1 MISTPMSAVPF
12 TGSSTASTST
22 STPNMP
28 AVLDISRARPAGN
41 VTSAEAPSAPV
52 AEVAFAP
59 SVAVALVPISAAS
72 AAMAAVALTPTR
84 SMTDSVAFAVIVTV
98 CGSISTV

>member
-1 MISTPMSAVPF
+1 
-12 TGSSTASTST
+12 
-22 STPNMP
+22 MP

-41 VTSAEAPSAPV
+41 ATSAEAPSAPV

-59 SVAVALVPISAAS
+59 SVAVALAPISAAS